1 MCGIAGVIYSSL
13 EGYQNLGSDL
23 LSLIEPLES
32 RGPDSCGVGLY
43 GNGEPPSFFK
53 VLLLAEGNVLWQEVK
68 QSLGQLAEVV
78 KFESLGSGCRAVLRS
93 KDDKCL
99 SFLELRTELA
109 KSFPEIHLLSMG
121 QQLEIYKEIGA
132 AKHLFEKY
140 KLKGFAGTHGIAHTR
155 MATESVVDTYHSH
168 PFTSAQDLCIV
179 HNGQISNYYKLRFAL
194 ERQGV
199 VFETN
204 NDSEAIAHYLRYQLV
219 QGKSLEIA
227 LNSLLND
234 FDGTYTFLVAT
245 PDKVGLVRDK
255 FAAKPAVVY
264 ESAKMIAIASEYRCL
279 LNLSEFDPRATI
291 REPDAGEVNIWRSG
305 EEKRAGGAGGE
316 KRTAGTPVIR

>member
-1 MCGIAGVIYSSL
+1 LCGIAGVIYHSL
-13 EGYQNLGSDL
+13 EYYRHLGSDL

-43 GNGEPPSFFK
+43 GKAEQPSLFK
-53 VLLLAEGNVLWQEVK
+53 VLLLAEGNIPWQEVK
-68 QSLGQLAEVV
+68 QSLSQLTEVV
-78 KFESLGSGCRAVLRS
+78 KFEDIGTGCRAVLRS
-93 KDDKCL
+93 EDDNCL
-99 SFLELRTELA
+99 NFLELRTELA
-109 KSFPEIHLLSMG
+109 RSFPGLHLLSMG

-132 AKHLFEKY
+132 ANHLFGKY
-140 KLKGFAGTHGIAHTR
+140 NLKGFAGTHGIAHTR
-155 MATESVVDTYHSH
+155 MATESVVDTCHSH

-199 VFETN
+199 IFETN

-219 QGKSLEIA
+219 QGKSLEAA

-245 PDKVGLVRDK
+245 SDKVGLVRDK
-255 FAAKPAVVY
+255 FAAKPAVIY
-264 ESAKMIAIASEYRCL
+264 ESAEIVAIASEYRCL
-279 LNLSEFDPRATI
+279 LNLSEFDSQATI
-291 REPDAGEVNIWRSG
+291 REPDAGEVNIWRA
-305 EEKRAGGAGGE
+305 K
-316 KRTAGTPVIR
+316 TATCNSNY